1 MFSGEETA
9 AFSKDKAGDS
19 PAQPTPELSTFQSLL
34 SPSSIHG
41 GNVSQLSL
49 LSAVRMLP
57 TEEGPPTSEAN
68 DLHHQQQQ
76 QQQQQCHKGSGG
88 DGIIGSKDTSSGHND
103 AGSGVS
109 RGSSSGGGAHD
120 APAKGRPS
128 AIEGRCADA
137 NFSLG
142 RPQSGG
148 GQPQHAQ
155 PMPEDP
161 LAMASLLSYHGASG
175 DEQDEDSSDEDGGRR
190 HCRDPVAPFGNV
202 EEGGG
207 ADDVDNVQPGSPLRH
222 RRNCLR
228 GPPIAAVMTP
238 DTVSGRGVVGERSS
252 SMKLLIAQ
260 EDPPLLPH
268 QRRRR
273 SVPKDSITLS
283 STTSNSSGD
292 EREGQGLEAAQGRR
306 RAGEGA
312 DDASSLLPSTL
323 ELPDYIPSSALPCP
337 RAACD
342 VKDNV
347 SDTGG
352 DSVQSA
358 SGSLHS
364 SPPDVTL
371 WGVDGGLRRKRI
383 KKVSH
388 YILGPLLGE
397 GTYGVVRDCID
408 LNTDNADRRFSRCAI
423 KIVSG
428 NYAKLSTPTAKLSKA
443 SSTSPAKTEDGND
456 NGHGRHS
463 HGTDRGALAGPLK
476 RTSGMQYRREEDL
489 KRQETFLREM
499 RNLQRFHSKNIIR
512 ALDTFTRYSKEYVVM
527 PIAICN
533 LRQLV
538 QQLLRTRW
546 REAVRE
552 WRRAQRRLQRSQRHN
567 QGIWAPAAH
576 GDQVQP
582 QPQRSLWLPMV
593 PSAVEDL
600 DVDIITFMTDAARG
614 DGEDTDGVSASRS
627 RGSSDDDD
635 AAAGTWDS
643 KANVICHDDRQR
655 RNCGSITTTHTINHC
670 TDRLYW
676 VHTSQSPQQPSSGP
690 RPTFAGGYH
699 HHSGGDESWEDD
711 ISDGSSVSTTGTTN
725 SIAVI
730 SATPRGLSAAEPP
743 VECDNLVDRSATSAG
758 SNGTEGRPTA
768 TAPPGPGASTLHS
781 RPHMSLPTCS
791 PTLLK
796 GIFYQ
801 LISGVAYL
809 HQQHLAHNDIKP
821 SNVLLF
827 EDGTVKLADLGS
839 VSDTYNDQGSP
850 LFASPELC
858 KYFYGATTPPASF
871 SKSPQHV
878 GRDAAQ
884 SSDMWCCGLILYY
897 LITGKPGPLPVQLRY
912 FRMLNN
918 KQTHQQLRPFTLH
931 GDKDDASDTY
941 TDQASLPP
949 VVTRYQLYREI
960 AQQTTPVNLSDLPD
974 MVPPDV
980 CDDMLLPDTPTLNTV
995 EASEG
1000 DSEREKAMLPY
1011 PPNSVRHLLARLL
1024 DLDPLRRLT
1033 AEQALRHP
1041 WLRIAFRSK
1050 MSATSSSSS
1059 SSSSGHQ
1066 QQQQQQRKPP
1076 SKQAM
1081 EEAIQRDVARR
1092 VMESRHV
1099 QHMLRRDRQRH
1110 LQFVADCCNMLNLQI
1125 PPEIIKAHAEE
1136 PYQEAD
1142 GARVRSSS
1150 PPALPVHRPNS
1161 LAAAAAAVSGR
1172 STHHGARYTDANA
1185 QGLRDDT
1192 GGSEWSVTSP
1202 NNSAAT
1208 VTGVVLRDSMRP
1220 RVMPPGCIDTKLF
1233 LPPSEE
1239 DYYEQKSGK
1248 AEFDV
1253 RVLRR
1258 KPLLMAQLDE
1268 YFHNVVLV
1276 QCGYRTGP
1284 DPNYQVMRLRAVPIE
1299 DENGGGYHYGG
1310 GSGGCR
1316 GGAQQPAVM
1325 ILSGANGG
1333 LYRRSPPVGPSSMPP
1348 AAALAATG
1356 PHYYGTDGANR
1367 DGRSTEVWGAG
1378 LHRNPSAHV
1387 EDRGVATAAAF
1398 SAGAASGRR
1407 ANVSGACTV
1416 TGQPLIDTSLSGAAA
1431 AAAAEASAN
1440 RAAAQSRASAGG
1452 TGNGANDVV
1461 SSSVLCYGSGNAGS
1475 GGRHRAAGRGR
1486 RRGQRDASESQS
1498 EGETN
1503 VAMRESSKCLCGL
1516 V

>member
-9 AFSKDKAGDS
+9 AFSKDKAGGS

-34 SPSSIHG
+34 SPSSSSIHG
-41 GNVSQLSL
+41 GNVSQLSFS
-49 LSAVRMLP
+49 SAVRMLP
-57 TEEGPPTSEAN
+57 TEEGPPASEAN
-68 DLHHQQQQ
+68 DLHQQQ
-76 QQQQQCHKGSGG
+76 QQQQQCH
-88 DGIIGSKDTSSGHND
+88 ND
-103 AGSGVS
+103 AGSGLS

-120 APAKGRPS
+120 APVKGRSS
-128 AIEGRCADA
+128 AIGGKCDDA

-155 PMPEDP
+155 PMPVDP

-175 DEQDEDSSDEDGGRR
+175 DEQDEDNSDEDGGRR
-190 HCRDPVAPFGNV
+190 HCRAPVAPFGNV

-207 ADDVDNVQPGSPLRH
+207 VAEVDTVQPGSPLRH

-228 GPPIAAVMTP
+228 GPPIAAVMAL
-238 DTVSGRGVVGERSS
+238 DTVSDRGVVGERSS

-260 EDPPLLPH
+260 EDPPPLPH

-273 SVPKDSITLS
+273 SVSKGSITLG

-292 EREGQGLEAAQGRR
+292 ERDGQRLEAAQGRWR
-306 RAGEGA
+306 TDEGA

-323 ELPDYIPSSALPCP
+323 ELPDYMPSSALPCP

-342 VKDNV
+342 VRDNV

-428 NYAKLSTPTAKLSKA
+428 NYAKLSTPTAKLNKA
-443 SSTSPAKTEDGND
+443 SSTSPAKTEDGDD

-463 HGTDRGALAGPLK
+463 HGQYRGALAGPLK

-576 GDQVQP
+576 SDQAQP

-627 RGSSDDDD
+627 RDSSDDDD
-635 AAAGTWDS
+635 AAAGPWDS
-643 KANVICHDDRQR
+643 KANLICHDDRQR
-655 RNCGSITTTHTINHC
+655 RHCGSITTTHTINRC
-670 TDRLYW
+670 ADRLCW
-676 VHTSQSPQQPSSGP
+676 VHASPSPRQPSSGP
-690 RPTFAGGYH
+690 RPTFAGGHHH
-699 HHSGGDESWEDD
+699 HHSGGDESGEDD
-711 ISDGSSVSTTGTTN
+711 ISDGSSAGTTGTTN

-743 VECDNLVDRSATSAG
+743 MECDNLVDRTATSAG
-758 SNGTEGRPTA
+758 ANSTEGRPTA
-768 TAPPGPGASTLHS
+768 TASSAGLGASTLHS
-781 RPHMSLPTCS
+781 QPHMSLPTCS

-796 GIFYQ
+796 GILYQ
-801 LISGVAYL
+801 LITGVAYL

-918 KQTHQQLRPFTLH
+918 KQTHQQLRPFALH
-931 GDKDDASDTY
+931 GDKDDASDTH

-949 VVTRYQLYREI
+949 VLTRYQLYREI

-1000 DSEREKAMLPY
+1000 DPEHEKAMLPY

-1050 MSATSSSSS
+1050 MSAASSSSS
-1059 SSSSGHQ
+1059 SSTSTSSSGHQ

-1092 VMESRHV
+1092 VTESRHV

-1142 GARVRSSS
+1142 GDRVRFSS
-1150 PPALPVHRPNS
+1150 PPALQVHRPNS
-1161 LAAAAAAVSGR
+1161 LAAAAAAVSRR
-1172 STHHGARYTDANA
+1172 STHQGARYTDANA

-1202 NNSAAT
+1202 NDSAAT

-1253 RVLRR
+1253 RVLRH
-1258 KPLLMAQLDE
+1258 KPLLMAQLNE

-1284 DPNYQVMRLRAVPIE
+1284 DPNYQVMRLRTVPIE

-1310 GSGGCR
+1310 GGGGCR

-1333 LYRRSPPVGPSSMPP
+1333 LYRRSPPVGPSSIPP

-1378 LHRNPSAHV
+1378 LHRNPGAHV
-1387 EDRGVATAAAF
+1387 GDRRVAITTAL
-1398 SAGAASGRR
+1398 SAGAAAGRR
-1407 ANVSGACTV
+1407 ANVSGAGAV

-1440 RAAAQSRASAGG
+1440 RAAAQSRASAAGG
-1452 TGNGANDVV
+1452 TGNGANHVV
-1461 SSSVLCYGSGNAGS
+1461 SSSVRCYGSDSTGS
-1475 GGRHRAAGRGR
+1475 RGRHRAAGRGR